1 MIHSYITKKTPLE
14 VHTQREQH
22 THTQTHLILSLNH
35 SELIL
40 SPKTPLEHLTAMEAS
55 GDDAPE
61 ISQ

>member
-1 MIHSYITKKTPLE
+1 MIHSYITKINSFGSF
-14 VHTQREQH
+14 HTERE